1 MINKEIIKKNTKG
14 NKMIIII
21 IINNK
26 KIIKNKNETIKNI
39 YINKIIINK

>member
-1 MINKEIIKKNTKG
+1 
-14 NKMIIII
+14 MIIII